1 MLVACTAITLRP
13 GRRCFAM
20 SNLTGV
26 AQFLLSM
33 TRRPLT
39 NRANSL
45 SEVAMDGADLRAS
58 FKVMVLRR

>member
-1 MLVACTAITLRP
+1 MLCDVELDR
-13 GRRCFAM
+13 
-20 SNLTGV
+20 V